1 MEDDDQYDF
10 IFKIVLIGDSGV
22 GKTNILSRYLTD
34 KFSSTTQP
42 TVGVEFGSKIVK
54 KGEKL
59 IKLQIW
65 DTAGQERYKS
75 ITSAYYKGAKGA
87 FVVYDISRKSTFDN
101 VDKWINE
108 LKNNGS
114 EDVFIMLVGNKS
126 DLNDKREIIEEEVKK
141 KAELYNVAFC
151 ETSALEGKN
160 IEYAFENLINEITK
174 KVEKEREKNGKN
186 VIKNKDEGKIITL
199 ETGNDNKNKGSQD
212 NEKNN
217 SKGNKNICC

>member
-1 MEDDDQYDF
+1 MDDDENYDL

-22 GKTNILSRYLTD
+22 GKTNILSRYLTNQ
-34 KFSSTTQP
+34 FSASTQP
-42 TVGVEFGSKIVK
+42 TVGVEFGSKIIK

-114 EDVFIMLVGNKS
+114 EDVFILLVGNKS
-126 DLNDKREIIEEEVKK
+126 DLNDQREISEEEVKK
-141 KAELYNVAFC
+141 KAEMYNIAFC
-151 ETSALEGKN
+151 ETSALKGNNIEFAFESLIDKITEKLEKEKVILGKNISKIEEGKTITLNTDKDKDKKENGEEGKN
-160 IEYAFENLINEITK
+160 NK
-174 KVEKEREKNGKN
+174 KPEVK
-186 VIKNKDEGKIITL
+186 
-199 ETGNDNKNKGSQD
+199 S
-212 NEKNN
+212 
-217 SKGNKNICC
+217 CC